1 MEKGEGVFIIGQLLY
16 ILRNCYLHPTSLLRN
31 FDRISD
37 LNNDMKLYIRTSKA
51 YVNFV
56 GWTLIPQH
64 CKYVISLRID

>member
-1 MEKGEGVFIIGQLLY
+1 MEKGEGSSILDSYY

-37 LNNDMKLYIRTSKA
+37 LNNDMKLYIRTSQA

-56 GWTLIPQH
+56 GWTLIP
-64 CKYVISLRID
+64 